1 MKSRNSIL
9 KKPSADQTFHGLHQK
24 LVELREEKK
33 AIIEKSGDAIF
44 VVQPFSGEIFE
55 ANNRAEAITG
65 YPVSELQK
73 MNFEQLVPDQEILA
87 KTLDFYSLNGNGG
100 LKAILSKQ
108 DGTSIPVKVSA
119 YSIQRDQ
126 KSLRLVFVRKPSQD
140 DSVRAKSA
148 QHSKTSD
155 TDSSEPIYEFP
166 NIIGKS
172 EKIRK
177 ICHRISEVTSTDCT
191 VLVQGES
198 GTGKEV
204 VAQVIH
210 YYSGRSKGP
219 FVKVNCAALSETL
232 LESELFGHVKGAFTG
247 AIQDR
252 KGRFM
257 QANKGTILLDEI
269 GCMSPAGQAK
279 LLRVLEEREFEPV
292 GSSVTTSVDVRVIAA
307 SKMNLKKAV
316 EKGEFRE
323 DLYYRLNVFS
333 IFMPPLR
340 EKKEDIPLLAQHFL
354 RIYALT
360 VGKEIQALAP
370 ESLELMMQYDWPGN
384 VRELKNAIEHAVIV
398 AKGPVLLPSNLP
410 SNLVMPGKTSD
421 PNTSGVGSK
430 PTISDDIV
438 KNEADLPEELS
449 LREKLNICEKR
460 FVQEALKRAKGV
472 KKEAASILQ
481 IDPRNFSYLLRKHG
495 LLVMILYSFIEEL
508 GLLDKV

>member
-1 MKSRNSIL
+1 MNSRNSVL
-9 KKPSADQTFHGLHQK
+9 NSPSTGQAFRGLHQK

-33 AIIEKSGDAIF
+33 AIVEKSGDAIF

-55 ANNRAEAITG
+55 ANGRAEAITG

-100 LKAILSKQ
+100 SIATLSKQ
-108 DGTSIPVKVSA
+108 DGASIRVNVSA
-119 YSIQRDQ
+119 YSIHRDQ
-126 KSLRLVFVRKPSQD
+126 KSLRLVFVRRPGQD
-140 DSVRAKSA
+140 DSGRSKSG
-148 QHSKTSD
+148 QSSQITD
-155 TDSSEPIYEFP
+155 TDAPEPIYEFP

-177 ICHRISEVTSTDCT
+177 ICHRISQVTRTDST

-198 GTGKEV
+198 GTGKEI

-210 YYSGRSKGP
+210 YHSLRSKGP

-257 QANKGTILLDEI
+257 QANRGTILLDEI
-269 GCMSPAGQAK
+269 GCMSLAGQAK

-307 SKMNLKKAV
+307 SKMNLKEAV
-316 EKGEFRE
+316 AEGKFRE

-333 IFMPPLR
+333 VYMPSLR

-354 RIYALT
+354 RIYSLT
-360 VGKEIQALAP
+360 VGKEVQALAP
-370 ESLELMMQYDWPGN
+370 ETLELMMQYDWPGN
-384 VRELKNAIEHAVIV
+384 VRELKNAVEHAVIV
-398 AKGPVLLPSNLP
+398 AKGPVILPSNLP
-410 SNLVMPGKTSD
+410 SNLVIPGEAPD
-421 PNTSGVGSK
+421 PNTSGAESN
-430 PTISDDIV
+430 PATLNIV
-438 KNEADLPEELS
+438 KNDADLPEEAG
-449 LREKLNICEKR
+449 LREKLNMCEKR
-460 FVQEALKRAKGV
+460 FVQDALKRAKGV
-472 KKEAASILQ
+472 KKKAAAILH

-495 LLVMILYSFIEEL
+495 LLVMMICYIIEEYIVL
-508 GLLDKV
+508 G

>member
-1 MKSRNSIL
+1 MDSRNSIL
-9 KKPSADQTFHGLHQK
+9 KKPSAGQTFHGLHQK
-24 LVELREEKK
+24 LAELREEKK

-44 VVQPFSGEIFE
+44 VVQPFSGEIVE
-55 ANNRAEAITG
+55 ANSRAEAITG

-73 MNFEQLVPDQEILA
+73 MNFEQLVPDQEILT

-108 DGTSIPVKVSA
+108 DGTTINVNVSA

-126 KSLRLVFVRKPSQD
+126 KSLRLVFVRKSSQD
-140 DSVRAKSA
+140 DSGRAKSA
-148 QHSKTSD
+148 QQSKAGD
-155 TDSSEPIYEFP
+155 TDASDPIYEFP

-177 ICHRISEVTSTDCT
+177 ICHRISEVTRTDCT
-191 VLVQGES
+191 VLIQGES

-292 GSSVTTSVDVRVIAA
+292 GSSVTTSVDVRVLAA
-307 SKMNLKKAV
+307 SKMNLKEAV

-360 VGKEIQALAP
+360 VGKDIQALGP
-370 ESLELMMQYDWPGN
+370 ETLELMMQYDWPGN

-398 AKGPVLLPSNLP
+398 AKGTVVLPSNLP
-410 SNLVMPGKTSD
+410 SNLVAPAD
-421 PNTSGVGSK
+421 PNTPGVESK
-430 PTISDDIV
+430 PAASDIV
-438 KNEADLPEELS
+438 SISANLPEELG
-449 LREKLNICEKR
+449 LREKLSICEKR
-460 FVQEALKRAKGV
+460 FIQEALKRAKGV
-472 KKEAASILQ
+472 KKEAANILQ

-495 LLVMILYSFIEEL
+495 LLVMMLFSFLEKF
-508 GLLDKV
+508 GLLHKV